1 MSKISI
7 IICTYN
13 EVNFIKKT
21 LYQIKKKIKN
31 SEIIIVDDNSYDG
44 TLEVLKKLK
53 KKIKFTLIVR
63 KNVRGLA
70 TALSEGF
77 KRAKGQYIGT
87 FDANTSDQINYFNK
101 AIKKLDN
108 GNDIAVLSRYVKG
121 GADKRIL
128 LRTSTSFLIN
138 KLSKLILNI
147 PFNDFTS
154 GIFIMKK
161 KIIKQIKIKPIGH
174 GEWFIEFIYKI
185 YQKRYKISEIP
196 YIQKSDTYQGNSK
209 TSPNIIK
216 FALLGFKYFL
226 AILKI
231 KINNMK

>member
-44 TLEVLKKLK
+44 TLEVLKKLSN
-53 KKIKFTLIVR
+53 KIKFTLIVR

-185 YQKRYKISEIP
+185 YQEKYKISEIP
-196 YIQKSDTYQGNSK
+196 YIQKKDTNQGKSK
-209 TSPNIIK
+209 SAPNIIK
-216 FALLGFKYFL
+216 FAILGFKYFL
-226 AILKI
+226 AILTI
-231 KINNMK
+231 KINNMR

>member
-1 MSKISI
+1 MNKISI

-13 EVNFIKKT
+13 EVSFIKKT
-21 LYQIKKKIKN
+21 LYRIKKKFKN

-53 KKIKFTLIVR
+53 NKIKFTLIVR
-63 KNVRGLA
+63 KNTRGLA

-77 KRAKGQYIGT
+77 KKAKSQYIGT
-87 FDANTSDQINYFNK
+87 FDVNMPDQINYFNK
-101 AIKKLDN
+101 AIKELDS
-108 GNDIAVLSRYVKG
+108 GNDIVVLSRYVKG
-121 GADKRIL
+121 GSDKRIL

-138 KLSKLILNI
+138 KLSKFILNI

>member
-1 MSKISI
+1 MNKISI

-21 LYQIKKKIKN
+21 LYLIKKKFKN

-44 TLEVLKKLK
+44 TLEVLKKLRN
-53 KKIKFTLIVR
+53 KIKFTLIVR
-63 KNVRGLA
+63 KNIRGLA

-77 KRAKGQYIGT
+77 HKAKAQYIGT
-87 FDANTSDQINYFNK
+87 FDVNMPDQINYFNK
-101 AIKKLDN
+101 AIKKLDS
-108 GNDIAVLSRYVKG
+108 GNDIVVLSRFVKG
-121 GADKRIL
+121 GSDKRIL
-128 LRTSTSFLIN
+128 LRASTSFLIN
-138 KLSKLILNI
+138 KLSKFILNI

-185 YQKRYKISEIP
+185 YQKKYKISEIP
-196 YIQKSDTYQGNSK
+196 YIQKKDTHQVNS
-209 TSPNIIK
+209 NI
-216 FALLGFKYFL
+216 
-226 AILKI
+226 
-231 KINNMK
+231 

>member
-44 TLEVLKKLK
+44 TLEVLKKLRN
-53 KKIKFTLIVR
+53 KIKFTLIVR

-70 TALSEGF
+70 TALSKGF

-87 FDANTSDQINYFNK
+87 FDANMSDQINYFNK
-101 AIKKLDN
+101 AIKKLDS
-108 GNDIAVLSRYVKG
+108 GNDIAVLSRYIKG

-185 YQKRYKISEIP
+185 YQEKYKISEIP
-196 YIQKSDTYQGNSK
+196 YIQKKDTNQGKSK
-209 TSPNIIK
+209 SASNIIK
-216 FALLGFKYFL
+216 FAILGFKYFL
-226 AILKI
+226 AILTI
-231 KINNMK
+231 KINNMR

>member
-44 TLEVLKKLK
+44 TLEVLKKLRN
-53 KKIKFTLIVR
+53 KIKFTLIVR

-70 TALSEGF
+70 TALSKGF

-87 FDANTSDQINYFNK
+87 FDANMSDQINYFNK
-101 AIKKLDN
+101 AIKKLDS
-108 GNDIAVLSRYVKG
+108 GNDIAVLSRYIKG

-161 KIIKQIKIKPIGH
+161 KN
-174 GEWFIEFIYKI
+174 Y
-185 YQKRYKISEIP
+185 
-196 YIQKSDTYQGNSK
+196 
-209 TSPNIIK
+209 
-216 FALLGFKYFL
+216 
-226 AILKI
+226 
-231 KINNMK
+231 